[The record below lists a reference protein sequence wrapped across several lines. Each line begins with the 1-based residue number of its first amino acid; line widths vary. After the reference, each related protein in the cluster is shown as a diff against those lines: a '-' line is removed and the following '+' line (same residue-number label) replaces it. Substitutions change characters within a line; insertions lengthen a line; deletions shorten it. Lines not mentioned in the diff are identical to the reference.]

1 MFGTKSLLALSALTV
16 VCTLDFFLASLMR
29 PLTVLLYDS
38 VKKGQLI
45 FWISFCLFGRL
56 LFFFMLFICLFFVFL
71 PSWEHS
77 LLCTY
82 ISLFLGTRL
91 RGLRFFLHLL
101 WLLIFFCIFFE
112 NFFKLFL
119 LIRLS
124 IESVEVH
131 LVNRAQIWDF
141 RRNTCLAELTE
152 LFPIAAFVES
162 LHMLSIKYFCPF
174 HFWGHDK
181 LSMLKKD
188 PILFFCF

>member
-1 MFGTKSLLALSALTV
+1 MILSRKASSSSESAFVSLAGFYSFFG
-16 VCTLDFFLASLMR
+16 FLFA
-29 PLTVLLYDS
+29 
-38 VKKGQLI
+38 
-45 FWISFCLFGRL
+45 F
-56 LFFFMLFICLFFVFL
+56 FFVFL
-71 PSWEHS
+71 TSWEHS

-82 ISLFLGTRL
+82 ISLFLGTWL
-91 RGLRFFLHLL
+91 LGLRFFLYLL
-101 WLLIFFCIFFE
+101 WFLVFLCIFFE

-152 LFPIAAFVES
+152 LFSIVAFVES
-162 LHMLSIKYFCPF
+162 LHMLSIKDFGPF

-188 PILFFCF
+188 PIFLLCL

>member
-16 VCTLDFFLASLMR
+16 ICTLDFFLASLMR
-29 PLTVLLYDS
+29 TLTVLLYDS

-45 FWISFCLFGRL
+45 FWISFCFFGGL
-56 LFFFMLFICLFFVFL
+56 LFFFWLFVCLFFVFL
-71 PSWEHS
+71 TSWEHS

-82 ISLFLGTRL
+82 ISLFLGTWL
-91 RGLRFFLHLL
+91 LGLRFFLYLL
-101 WLLIFFCIFFE
+101 WLFVFLCIFFE

-152 LFPIAAFVES
+152 LFSIAASVES
-162 LHMLSIKYFCPF
+162 LHMLSIKDFGPF

-188 PILFFCF
+188 PIFLLCL